1 MVVLTLVLICVSSLA
16 YVPVHSQSND
26 LYNVIYSGLS
36 SVSGEIDLKPLNL
49 STSMASDVRDTYFSI
64 LYESPELFYV
74 EYQYQIQMV
83 NNTIIKVIP
92 SYKMT
97 GNALANARKE
107 YNQFVDDIVKSVPS
121 GLSDIEK
128 ALYVHD
134 YLAANYEYDMDLE
147 INDAY
152 SFFKEGKG
160 VCQSYTLVYMAVLK
174 KLGIEV
180 SYAESDLMNHIWNLI
195 KIDGKWYHVD
205 VTWDDPIMDKPGR
218 VKHDNFLRSDDGIK
232 DTDHYSWNSNY
243 PANST
248 RYDNYFWGDVDAPFA
263 YVRGSWYY
271 INSSNSTLY
280 KYDFGTNKST
290 QLFTIQDMWPVVG
303 GGSYWKGCFTGLG
316 EYNGYLFYNTPTKV
330 FAYDTVTGK
339 SMEIATP
346 NTSNGYIYYFTIKN
360 NILTYYQYISP
371 NDDTYVTNGSVN
383 LDTIQFTYTVTYKVD
398 GSVYTTQV
406 YKEGDSIIL
415 PAAPEKPGYDFVG
428 WEPNLPGKMP
438 NKDLVVNAVFVKQ
451 DCRHESTHVEITE
464 ATCTSN
470 GKKET
475 ICSICGSILSTEII
489 PKKDHTYEDWII
501 VKNPTEHEEGL
512 KKKVCSV
519 CKDELTEII
528 PKLEPVKPTAGEET
542 TRPTDTPVLTES
554 SATSTPKPTMGAEE
568 THAEETNSPSPTPN
582 VTNTPDTGIED
593 NEFGAA

>member
-1 MVVLTLVLICVSSLA
+1 MTKRINFRRTVLVVLTLVLICVSSLA

-152 SFFKEGKG
+152 SYFKEGKG
-160 VCQSYTLVYMAVLK
+160 VCQSYTLAYMAVLK
-174 KLGIEV
+174 KLGVEV
-180 SYAESDLMNHIWNLI
+180 SYAESDLMNHIWNLV

-232 DTDHYSWNSNY
+232 ETDHHSWNS
-243 PANST
+243 
-248 RYDNYFWGDVDAPFA
+248 D
-263 YVRGSWYY
+263 Y
-271 INSSNSTLY
+271 ISNST

-290 QLFTIQDMWPVVG
+290 PVFKIQDKWPVIG
-303 GGSYWKGCFTGLG
+303 KTGSYWSGCFSGLG

-330 FAYDTVTGK
+330 FVYDTVTGK
-339 SMEIATP
+339 SMEIASP
-346 NTSNGYIYYFTIKN
+346 HLSNGYIYYFTIKD

-371 NDDTYVTNGSVN
+371 NDNTFEAKGSIN
-383 LDTIQFTYTVTYKVD
+383 LDAIQFSYTVTYKVD
-398 GSVYTTQV
+398 G
-406 YKEGDSIIL
+406 IR
-415 PAAPEKPGYDFVG
+415 
-428 WEPNLPGKMP
+428 PNM
-438 NKDLVVNAVFVKQ
+438 
-451 DCRHESTHVEITE
+451 
-464 ATCTSN
+464 
-470 GKKET
+470 KK
-475 ICSICGSILSTEII
+475 
-489 PKKDHTYEDWII
+489 
-501 VKNPTEHEEGL
+501 GL
-512 KKKVCSV
+512 ERRYARYARMK
-519 CKDELTEII
+519 
-528 PKLEPVKPTAGEET
+528 
-542 TRPTDTPVLTES
+542 
-554 SATSTPKPTMGAEE
+554 
-568 THAEETNSPSPTPN
+568 
-582 VTNTPDTGIED
+582 
-593 NEFGAA
+593 